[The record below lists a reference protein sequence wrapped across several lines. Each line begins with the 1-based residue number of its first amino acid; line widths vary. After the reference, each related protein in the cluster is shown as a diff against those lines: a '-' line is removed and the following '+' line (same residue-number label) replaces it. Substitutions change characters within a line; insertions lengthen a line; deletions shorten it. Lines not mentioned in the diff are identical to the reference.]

1 MLDPF
6 VQIVSDEREK
16 KLTGRARESI
26 AEMYGHSVDTASPRP
41 SMGLWVGRLLIR
53 MGEKLTKQNPA
64 LKANRENA

>member
-16 KLTGRARESI
+16 KVTGRAGQSI

-41 SMGLWVGRLLIR
+41 SMGLWVGKLLIR
-53 MGEKLTKQNPA
+53 MGEKLTKQD
-64 LKANRENA
+64 LSLRTDKEKA

>member
-16 KLTGRARESI
+16 KLTGRAGESI

>member
-6 VQIVSDEREK
+6 IQIVADEKGR
-16 KLTGRARESI
+16 KLNDRTGETI

-53 MGEKLTKQNPA
+53 MGEKLTKQSGSLRTEKEEA
-64 LKANRENA
+64 